1 MISRLASLPRQ
12 LPVRLAF
19 FTLLAAVMVW
29 PVLGDAAR
37 LNEFRDV
44 HHLFLYERS
53 AIDTIKRFG
62 ELPLWNPYYCGGF
75 DAVAAPQTRFVS
87 PTLLLGLLFGAERA
101 EILTVFFFTVL
112 GMEGMYRW
120 LRLRNP
126 EALAALVVAPV
137 FALSGQ
143 YAVAYNRGWIQFMG
157 FQLVPWILYGITL
170 ATRRKWQGIAVTS
183 IAFAWMLGFA
193 GFFAAPLVAVAAI
206 FESVRALLEQPR
218 NARWRSIAM
227 LAATASFMLTVACV
241 RLWPVAETLMSA
253 PRVMAG
259 TPGHAP
265 RALLSALVGALAI
278 KDGNTEMPGSFYVGA
293 AFLALIA
300 LGAHHRSAAASLIL
314 AMLCAWLASGYAT
327 RFSAFALLREV
338 PTFAAVRYPERFLW
352 LAILFASGAVA
363 SALARVPYIGETR
376 RWRVATAV
384 VLGGAVFFTIG
395 SEIVAFQRVA
405 THRTLG
411 TVTTD
416 RQAEFHQARGNRWL
430 AVHLESQNIGSL
442 GCYETHRLAE
452 STLLRGDLPHEEYLA
467 PDATGGGS
475 AGTVERVSWSPT
487 KIVVHADLSR
497 AARLLV
503 NQNWA
508 PGWHASIGK
517 VVSNEGLLA
526 VDLPAGANDVALTF
540 LPWSTLGGAA
550 TTLTALLA
558 LGLIGWRARRRGEI
572 FARRQWL
579 VTTVLV
585 LLPWGVAAAAYST
598 SPDDKWPPP
607 AMKNANGTPAVVAD
621 DEKVDATPIG
631 ATYALPLRV
640 DYGKVSGPDE
650 HRDIYVDVYFRRLA
664 RIPRGTTMFVH
675 IERRKDQPPV
685 PKDQEGFYN
694 ADHQVV
700 GGSFYLSDAPE
711 GRLVHDALGAHVE
724 KAASGTWDVWIA
736 FGDVS
741 GQKGRAR
748 VTEPGNATVSSDR
761 VRAGTFVIP

>member
-1 MISRLASLPRQ
+1 LISRLARHLP
-12 LPVRLAF
+12 LRLAF
-19 FTLLAAVMVW
+19 FTVLAAVLVW
-29 PVLGDAAR
+29 PVLADAAR

-53 AIDTIKRFG
+53 AIDTIKRYG

-101 EILTVFFFTVL
+101 EILTVFFFAIL

-120 LRLRNP
+120 LRLRTTEP
-126 EALAALVVAPV
+126 LAALIVAPV

-170 ATRRKWQGIAVTS
+170 AARRKWQGMAYAS

-193 GFFAAPLVAVAAI
+193 GFFAVPLVAVAAVL
-206 FESVRALLEQPR
+206 ESLRTLLEQPR
-218 NARWRSIAM
+218 GARRRSIAM
-227 LAATASFMLTVACV
+227 LAGTASFMMTVACV
-241 RLWPVAETLMSA
+241 RLWPVAETLLSA

-265 RALLSALVGALAI
+265 KALLSALVGLLAI
-278 KDGNTEMPGSFYVGA
+278 KDGNTELPGSFYVGA
-293 AFLALIA
+293 AFLALVA
-300 LGAHHRSAAASLIL
+300 LGAHHRGAAASLFL
-314 AMLCAWLASGYAT
+314 AMICGWLASGYAT
-327 RFSAFALLREV
+327 RISAFALLREV
-338 PTFAAVRYPERFLW
+338 PTLAAIRYPERFLW
-352 LAILFASGAVA
+352 LGILFASGSVV

-376 RWRVATAV
+376 RWRVATAA
-384 VLGGAVFFTIG
+384 VLAAGVLFTIG
-395 SEIVAFQRVA
+395 SEIAAFHRVA

-416 RQAEFHQARGNRWL
+416 RQAEFHQSRGNRWL

-452 STLLRGDLPHEEYLA
+452 STLLRGDLLQEEYLA
-467 PDATGGGS
+467 RDAAD
-475 AGTVERVSWSPT
+475 AGTVKRVSWSPN
-487 KIVVHADLSR
+487 KIVVHANLSR

-508 PGWHASIGK
+508 PGWHASVGK

-558 LGLIGWRARRRGEI
+558 LALIGWRARRRREI
-572 FARRQWL
+572 FARRQWF
-579 VTTVLV
+579 VTVLLV
-585 LLPWGVAAAAYST
+585 LLPWAAFAAAFSG
-598 SPDDKWPPP
+598 SPDDRWPPP
-607 AMKNANGTPAVVAD
+607 AMNNANGTPALVAD
-621 DEKVDATPIG
+621 DAHVDATPLG

-650 HRDIYVDVYFRRLA
+650 HQNILVDVYFRRLA
-664 RIPRGTTMFVH
+664 HIPRATTMFVH
-675 IERRKDQPPV
+675 IERRKDLPPV
-685 PKDQEGFYN
+685 AKDQESFYN

-711 GRLVHDALGAHVE
+711 GRLVHDAFGAHLD
-724 KAASGTWDVWIA
+724 KAGSGTWDVWVA

-741 GQKGRAR
+741 GRKGRSR
-748 VTEPGNATVSSDR
+748 VAEPGSATVSNDR
-761 VRAGTFVIP
+761 VRVGTFVIP